1 MTDFSLGGRIGIV
14 NKVQEAVDG
23 VAGTGHNIRIK
34 TEDAV
39 VTVTPT
45 WENETIERGS
55 LIGLTTA
62 AIASITKTY
71 IPLGSETEI
80 ANVEKVEGGTKY
92 TVNVNA
98 GFRNQAMF
106 RSIMETGTG
115 YTSLITDRNEIVD
128 EEVLRKRPLRDTYQF
143 EVLVEGVTGDVDEYS
158 PDSESGDQESSDSSD
173 GESSSSGIG
182 DGRFRPGLMGE

>member
-1 MTDFSLGGRIGIV
+1 MTDFSLGGRIGIA
-14 NKVQEAVDG
+14 NKVQEAIDG

-34 TEDAV
+34 TEDAI

-45 WENETIERGS
+45 WENDTIERGS

-62 AIASITKTY
+62 AIASATKTY
-71 IPLGSETEI
+71 VPLGSETEI

-143 EVLVEGVTGDVDEYS
+143 EVLVEGVTGDLDEYS
-158 PDSESGDQESSDSSD
+158 PDSEGESSN
-173 GESSSSGIG
+173 ESSSSSDTGSGGLG
-182 DGRFRPGLMGE
+182 DGRFRPGLIDG

>member
-1 MTDFSLGGRIGIV
+1 MSDFSLGGRIGIA
-14 NKVQEAVDG
+14 NKIQEAVDQ

-45 WENETIERGS
+45 WENDTIERGS

-62 AIASITKTY
+62 AVASATKTY
-71 IPLGSETEI
+71 VPLGSETEI
-80 ANVEKVEGGTKY
+80 ANVEKVEQGTKY

-106 RSIMETGTG
+106 RSVMETGTG
-115 YTSLITDRNEIVD
+115 YTSLLTDRHDIVD
-128 EEVLRKRPLRDTYQF
+128 EEVVRKRPLRDTYQF
-143 EVLVEGVTGDVDEYS
+143 EVVVEGLDADL
-158 PDSESGDQESSDSSD
+158 DNLDQGNTQGSDTSNGSVLGGGGPGPL
-173 GESSSSGIG
+173 GE
-182 DGRFRPGLMGE
+182 